1 MGTRFLAQVV
11 PIPIQKC
18 SSVPLSTEAQPRIHR
33 KVMTLTN
40 SNGLLQIARS
50 YSEASNAED
59 WDRLRNEILAPDVEA
74 WSHSAQF
81 LERGPEEIIRA
92 LQKPKG
98 SVFDTNIEMVNAVV
112 GDEQVVL
119 ELRITGMARGDP
131 NAPPASSGNGEGDPR
146 PVALATCHVYRIR
159 DGKIVHLTTYS
170 DRTFRFV

>member
-1 MGTRFLAQVV
+1 VTD
-11 PIPIQKC
+11 
-18 SSVPLSTEAQPRIHR
+18 SSE
-33 KVMTLTN
+33 
-40 SNGLLQIARS
+40 LLRIARS
-50 YSEASNAED
+50 YSEASNARD

-81 LERGPEEIIRA
+81 LERGPEEVIRA

-98 SVFDTNIEMVNAVV
+98 SVLDTNIEMVNAVV
-112 GDEQVVL
+112 GDDQVVL
-119 ELRITGMARGDP
+119 ELRIKGMAHGDP
-131 NAPPASSGNGEGDPR
+131 NAPAEAAAAGGEAR